1 MTYYENFLKKI
12 SFKRDTLSVIEVED
26 EDDITDE
33 IEKSLWEI
41 KERYDLPTEEIDIA
55 ISSRASAKRNN
66 SNIIKKFKNTR

>member
-1 MTYYENFLKKI
+1 MTYKNFLKKI
-12 SFKRDTLSVIEVED
+12 SLQRDTLRIIEVED

-55 ISSRASAKRNN
+55 IASRACSKQN
-66 SNIIKKFKNTR
+66 SGNLIKKFKNSR